1 MTNVPQEWKSFW
13 AHPIVLLANGG
24 QEEACLEI
32 VLILSQD
39 RCTVCTEC
47 TTCMEIALGTPEW
60 YSEVM
65 YVEWKLVL
73 VRIEIVLVSAKDRCP
88 VCAEC
93 TSGIEIALGTPK

>member
-1 MTNVPQEWKSFW
+1 M
-13 AHPIVLLANGG
+13 LLANGG

-47 TTCMEIALGTPEW
+47 TTCMEIALGTSEW

-88 VCAEC
+88 VCANVPWAWK
-93 TSGIEIALGTPK
+93 SLWAHPNGTPR